1 MKITLIC
8 IRIDNNELKTTDEK
22 EWLKFIKIHRG
33 KVKSIE
39 QFSWDVPESKL
50 QKALGYSF
58 DELYEFKLEE
68 EGKKWLN

>member
-22 EWLKFIKIHRG
+22 EWLKFIKRHRG

-39 QFSWDVPESKL
+39 QFNWDIPESKL
-50 QKALGYSF
+50 QKALEFSY
-58 DELYEFKLEE
+58 DEMYKFKQE
-68 EGKKWLN
+68 EGRKKQQ